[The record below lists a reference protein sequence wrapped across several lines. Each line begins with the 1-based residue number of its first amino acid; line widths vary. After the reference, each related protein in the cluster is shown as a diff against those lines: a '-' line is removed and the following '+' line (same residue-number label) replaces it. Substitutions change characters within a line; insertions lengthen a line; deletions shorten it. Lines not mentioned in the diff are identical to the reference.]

1 MSDYLLSI
9 VVWLPLFASIVI
21 LFTPRQSVG
30 VIRNLSVFVMLIELG
45 ISLVLLTADYT
56 TAQFQFVER
65 AVLVENLGITYSI
78 GIDGISLWLV
88 LLTTLLTPLSTYSS
102 WTAINTKVKEYAF
115 AFLMLETGMI
125 GAFVALDVFLFYV
138 FWELMLV
145 PMALIIGVWGG
156 PNRVYA
162 AIKFFIY
169 TMVGSL
175 FMLVAIIYLVV
186 EYHAQTNVFTFE
198 LAKLTELVLPVN
210 IQMWLFAAFA
220 LAFAVKV
227 PMFPLHTWLPDA
239 HVEAPTGGSVILA
252 AVLLKLG
259 CYGFLRFAMPL
270 FPSASHR
277 FVPTLV
283 ALAIVGIIYGAYC
296 AWVQKDFK
304 KLVAYSSVSH
314 LGFVM
319 LGVFSMTP
327 QGLAGSIL
335 QMVNHGIS
343 TGALFILVG
352 VVYERRH
359 TRDLN
364 EFGGLAKVMPNYA
377 LVFVIIALSSVGLPG
392 TNGFV
397 GEFMIL
403 SGTFISDFLGSRG
416 PLYAIFASTGVILA
430 VVYML
435 HAVLKVFF
443 GPVQNEKNQHLPDL
457 STRELTVLV
466 PLVVFVFWI
475 GLYPNT
481 FLKDM
486 EPSVKAFMK
495 NYSAKL
501 KAGDDAPDQRT
512 VVKAAV
518 DIFPA
523 TVRDAAMD
531 ENPEEN
537 KADQKSTQ
545 IQAREK
551 SAFIAQVAGGLR

>member
-1 MSDYLLSI
+1 MSGYLLSI
-9 VVWLPLFASIVI
+9 LIWLPLFAAVVV

-30 VIRNLSVFVMLIELG
+30 VIRWFSVLVMLVELG
-45 ISLVLLTADYT
+45 ISLLLLTGDYT
-56 TAQFQFVER
+56 SAQFQFAER
-65 AVLVENLGITYSI
+65 AVLVEKLGITYSL
-78 GIDGISLWLV
+78 GVDGISLWLV
-88 LLTTLLTPLSTYSS
+88 LLTTLLTPLATYSS
-102 WTAINTKVKEYAF
+102 WTAIHTKVKEYAF
-115 AFLMLETGMI
+115 SFLLLETGML
-125 GAFVALDVFLFYV
+125 GAFIALDVLLFYV
-138 FWELMLV
+138 FWELMLI
-145 PMALIIGVWGG
+145 PMALIIGIWGG

-162 AIKFFIY
+162 AIKFFLF

-175 FMLVAIIYLVV
+175 FMLVAIIYLAVQ
-186 EYHAQTNVFTFE
+186 YQAQTNLYTFE

-210 IQMWLFAAFA
+210 IQIWLFAAFA

-277 FVPTLV
+277 FIPTLV
-283 ALAIVGIIYGAYC
+283 VLAIVGIIYGAYC

-319 LGVFSMTP
+319 LGLFSVTP
-327 QGLAGSIL
+327 QGLSGSIL

-343 TGALFILVG
+343 TGALFVLVG
-352 VVYERRH
+352 VIYERRH

-377 LVFVIIALSSVGLPG
+377 LIFVVVALSSAGLPG

-403 SGTFISDFLGSRG
+403 SGAFLSEFFGERA
-416 PLYAIFASTGVILA
+416 PLYTLFAATGVVLA
-430 VVYML
+430 AVYLL

-443 GPVQNEKNQHLPDL
+443 GPADNEKNQHLPDL
-457 STRELTVLV
+457 TARELTVLA
-466 PLVVFVFWI
+466 PLVLFVFWI

-481 FLKDM
+481 FLKSM
-486 EPSVKAFMK
+486 EPSIKAFTD

-501 KAGDDAPDQRT
+501 KAGDDAPTQRA

-518 DIFPA
+518 NIFPQ
-523 TVRDAAMD
+523 TVSETGMNQ
-531 ENPEEN
+531 ESEEK
-537 KADQKSTQ
+537 KADRDRN
-545 IQAREK
+545 QARSDGEVEI
-551 SAFIAQVAGGLR
+551 FAQVAGGLR